1 MLKKIIFIN
10 SIILFIN
17 LYYYFYEF
25 NYYIKSNDFFFFN
38 LNSKSIF
45 HISKYLNHKYQK
57 IDNITLE
64 KNKNK
69 SISIYF
75 VNFNPEPFHYTI
87 INNTIKILK
96 EKYSVNINSENPDYL
111 FYNIFGCI
119 HLNPKYNNSI
129 KIAYYTENQI
139 PDFNTADYCIGN
151 SHINYMD
158 RYFKFP
164 IYFINRYFEFKNEE
178 IEKIRYRTLNA
189 PIRKKFCA
197 AIITN
202 GNWVTDGFRINFI
215 NELNKYKIVDMGG
228 KFNNNVGPINNKT
241 EFLSSY
247 KFSIAMENTEGD
259 GYASEKIFD
268 AFLSGTIPIYYGDY
282 MIDEYFNPEAFILI
296 RGEKDIQ
303 KKIEYIKEIDNN
315 DKLYKKILRKK
326 LLLNSKNIGN
336 KIKKE
341 LIDFFDN
348 IILQDKQKAKRID
361 NYFFNN

>member
-1 MLKKIIFIN
+1 MLNDIIYNSIIIN
-10 SIILFIN
+10 SIILIIN
-17 LYYYFYEF
+17 LYCYCYEF

-38 LNSKSIF
+38 LNSKSLF
-45 HISKYLNHKYQK
+45 HISDYLNNKYQK
-57 IDNITLE
+57 IDNVTIEKT
-64 KNKNK
+64 KNKT
-69 SISIYF
+69 ISIYF
-75 VNFNPEPFHYTI
+75 INYIPDTFHYII

-111 FYNIFGCI
+111 IYNIFDCN
-119 HLNPKYNNSI
+119 HLNPKYKNSI

-151 SHINYMD
+151 SHINYLD

-164 IYFINRYFEFKNEE
+164 IYFINRFFEFNYEE

-228 KFNNNVGPINNKT
+228 RYNNNVGTINNKI

-259 GYASEKIFD
+259 GYVSEKIFD
-268 AFLSGTIPIYYGDY
+268 SFLSGTIPIYYGDY
-282 MIDEYFNPEAFILI
+282 MVDEYFNPEAFILI

-303 KKIEYIKEIDNN
+303 KKIEYIKEIDIN

-326 LLLNSKNIGN
+326 LLLNSEFLKN
-336 KIKKE
+336 KMKKE

-348 IILQDKQKAKRID
+348 IILQ
-361 NYFFNN
+361 N